1 LWVKFQLVSGQSA
14 ELSEN
19 RGGAVLVFNEV
30 HKVVWSLFL
39 ILACFSLASGD
50 LSAQCTPASWVI
62 SGVVVDSNG
71 QGVGGVD
78 IDITQLSTGQP
89 MTLSQDFSLA
99 NGSFSLAICQ
109 SVPSGFFD
117 ITFQVAATDP
127 LFDRTLQTVTLSGNT
142 NLGTIEL
149 LDAGIVAGRVVT
161 ELGQPLELVDL
172 DFYDPISGQPTPFS
186 GDTTDAAGEFA
197 VKVSRAFW
205 DVRFVADPSSSSVPL
220 VPVMLSDLALF
231 FLVDVGDVVLR
242 NGYTLTGTVLD
253 LGGSPVVAGDID
265 VRDPDT
271 GEKILTPGDN
281 TNGSGIFS
289 VLAPSGD
296 FQLEIDP
303 PQGSP
308 LVSSLMPISIPVGGA
323 NLGVLVLPDGFSVSG
338 EVLNSSGQ
346 SVPETDL
353 DFYISATGVEI
364 PTAHDN
370 ANSSGVFSVQ
380 VVPDTYDIAFRPR
393 FSSGAA
399 PLVIEAVLVASNVD
413 LGSVVVPDGFA
424 ITGTV
429 VAGVTPVG
437 EVEITL
443 IDSNTGVP
451 AYVHGN
457 DTDGLGAF
465 ALRQVAGTYDVTA
478 TPLPGS
484 GLNPVTIDAVLVNS
498 DQNLVIDLLGGGP
511 STPPDPIEAL
521 DCTLNAGSVQLS
533 WTLGNLDYDQLQISL
548 DGVLL
553 VDLPGSATSY
563 VDVLAPQSLLDY
575 SVVAIRDV
583 LTSFPISCQVDN
595 SPVVTAPP
603 PVEALTC
610 VADPGGVNLSWILGA
625 SDYDL
630 IQVIRNGVFVANLS
644 GFVTQYTDI
653 FAPQDLLEY
662 TFVAIRSGLEST
674 PSTCIY
680 DNSPA
685 STPPSPVNNLTCVDD
700 PSGVQISWINGD
712 LDYDEI
718 EIYRDG
724 SLLSILPGQGVS
736 FLDTSAAPGTREFVL
751 LALRDGFESDPA
763 SCIVVVGSP
772 APIFVRGDANQDQ
785 ILNLGDV
792 ITTLDYLFVTGIAPI
807 CPDAVD
813 SNDSGNINIADAIS
827 VLGYLFSGGVPP
839 APPFP
844 TPGPDPT
851 ADSLTCF

>member
-1 LWVKFQLVSGQSA
+1 M
-14 ELSEN
+14 
-19 RGGAVLVFNEV
+19 FNDV
-30 HKVVWSLFL
+30 GRVVWGVCL
-39 ILACFSLASGD
+39 ILACLAPSSGD
-50 LSAQCTPASWVI
+50 LTAQCTPSSWVI

-89 MTLSQDFSLA
+89 MALSQDFTLA
-99 NGSFSLAICQ
+99 DGSFSLAICQ

-117 ITFQVAATDP
+117 ITFQAPATVP
-127 LFDRTLQTVTLSGNT
+127 FFDRTLQTVTLSGST
-142 NLGTIEL
+142 NLGAIQL
-149 LDAGIVAGRVVT
+149 ADAGIISGRVVT

-172 DFYDPISGQPTPFS
+172 DFFIPISGQAVPFS
-186 GDTTDAAGEFA
+186 GDTTDAAGEFL
-197 VKVSRAFW
+197 VKVSTLFW
-205 DVRFVADPSSSSVPL
+205 DVRFVADPSSSSIPL

-231 FLVDVGDVVLR
+231 TIVDVGDVVLR

-253 LGGSPVVAGDID
+253 MGGSPVVAGDID
-265 VRDPDT
+265 VRDPIT

-289 VLAPSGD
+289 VLVPAGD

-303 PQGSP
+303 PQGST
-308 LVSSLMPISIPVGGA
+308 LVSILTPISIAVGGTT
-323 NLGVLVLPDGFSVSG
+323 LGVLTLPDGFSVFG
-338 EVLNSSGQ
+338 EVINSSGQ

-380 VVPDTYDIAFRPR
+380 VVPDTYDIAFRPK

-399 PLVIEAVLVASNVD
+399 PLVIEVVNVSSNVD

-429 VAGVTPVG
+429 LAGVTPVG

-443 IDSNTGVP
+443 TDSTTG
-451 AYVHGN
+451 ATIYVHGN

-484 GLNPVTIDAVLVNS
+484 GLDPVTLVAVLINS

-511 STPPDPIEAL
+511 STPPDPVEAL
-521 DCTLNAGSVQLS
+521 ACTVNSGSVQLN
-533 WTLGNLDYDQLQISL
+533 WTLGNLNYDQIQISRN
-548 DGVLL
+548 GALL
-553 VDLPGSATSY
+553 IDLAGGATSF
-563 VDVLAPQSLLDY
+563 VDDLAPQSLLDY
-575 SVVAIRDV
+575 SIVAIRGV
-583 LTSFPISCQVDN
+583 LTSIPVSCQVDN
-595 SPVVTAPP
+595 SPVNTAPP

-610 VADPGGVNLSWILGA
+610 PADPAGVILSWIVGA
-625 SDYDL
+625 FDYDL
-630 IQVIRNGVFVANLS
+630 IQVTRNGAFVTNLPGS
-644 GFVTQYTDI
+644 LTQYTDI
-653 FAPQDLLEY
+653 FAPQALLEY
-662 TFVAIRSGLEST
+662 TVTAIRGGLESA
-674 PSTCIY
+674 PSICIS
-680 DNSPA
+680 DNSPG
-685 STPPSPVNNLTCVDD
+685 SPPPSPVNNLTCVDD
-700 PSGVQISWINGD
+700 PGGVQISWVNGD
-712 LDYDEI
+712 LDYDVI

-724 SLLSILPGQGVS
+724 ALLSIQPGQAVS
-736 FLDTSAAPGTREFVL
+736 FLDTGAVAGNREYVL
-751 LALRDGFESDPA
+751 LALRDGLESDPV
-763 SCIVVVGSP
+763 SCLVDVGST
-772 APIFVRGDANQDQ
+772 APIFLRGDANQDQ
-785 ILNLGDV
+785 VLNLGDV
-792 ITTLDYLFVTGIAPI
+792 ITTLDYLFVTGIEPS

-813 SNDSGNINIADAIS
+813 SNDSGTINIADAIS
-827 VLGYLFSGGVPP
+827 VLGYLFSGGAPP

-844 TPGPDPT
+844 APGPDPT

>member
-1 LWVKFQLVSGQSA
+1 MKFQWVSGQSV
-14 ELSEN
+14 ELSGI
-19 RGGAVLVFNEV
+19 RGGAVLVFNNV
-30 HKVVWSLFL
+30 GKVVSGVCL
-39 ILACFSLASGD
+39 ILACLAPSSGE
-50 LSAQCTPASWVI
+50 LTAQCTPSSWVI

-71 QGVGGVD
+71 QGIGGVD

-89 MTLSQDFSLA
+89 MALSQDFTLA
-99 NGSFSLAICQ
+99 DGSFSLAICQ

-117 ITFQVAATDP
+117 ITFQAAATVP
-127 LFDRTLQTVTLSGNT
+127 FFDRTLQTVTLSGST
-142 NLGTIEL
+142 NLGAIQL
-149 LDAGIVAGRVVT
+149 ADAGMVGGRVVT

-172 DFYDPISGQPTPFS
+172 DFFNPLSGQAVPFS
-186 GDTTDAAGEFA
+186 GDTTDAAGEFL
-197 VKVSRAFW
+197 VKVLPAFW
-205 DVRFVADPSSSSVPL
+205 DVRFVADPASSSIAL
-220 VPVMLSDLALF
+220 VPVMLPDLALF
-231 FLVDVGDVVLR
+231 TIVDVGDVVLR

-253 LGGSPVVAGDID
+253 MGGSPVVAGDID
-265 VRDPDT
+265 VRDPIT

-303 PQGSP
+303 PQGST
-308 LVSSLMPISIPVGGA
+308 LVSILTPISIAVGGT
-323 NLGVLVLPDGFSVSG
+323 NLGVLTLPDGFSVFG

-370 ANSSGVFSVQ
+370 ANSSGTFSVQ
-380 VVPDTYDIAFRPR
+380 VVPDTYDIAFRPK

-399 PLVIEAVLVASNVD
+399 PLVIEGVNVSSNVD

-429 VAGVTPVG
+429 LAGVTPVG

-443 IDSNTGVP
+443 TDSTTG
-451 AYVHGN
+451 ATIYVHGN

-484 GLNPVTIDAVLVNS
+484 GLNPVTIAAVLVNS

-511 STPPDPIEAL
+511 STPPDPVEAL
-521 DCTLNAGSVQLS
+521 DCVLNSGSVQFN
-533 WTLGNLDYDQLQISL
+533 WTLGNLDYDQIQISRN
-548 DGVLL
+548 GALL
-553 VDLPGSATSY
+553 VDLPGGATSY
-563 VDVLAPQSLLDY
+563 TDPQAPQSLLDY
-575 SVVAIRDV
+575 SVVAIRDA
-583 LTSFPISCQVDN
+583 LTSIPSSCQVDN

-603 PVEALTC
+603 PVAGLTC
-610 VADPGGVNLSWILGA
+610 VADPVGVNLSWILGA
-625 SDYDL
+625 TDYDL
-630 IQVIRNGVFVANLS
+630 IQVVRNGVFVTNLS
-644 GFVTQYTDI
+644 GSVTQYTDL
-653 FAPQDLLEY
+653 FAPQVVLEY
-662 TFVAIRSGLEST
+662 SVMAIRSGLEST

-680 DNSPA
+680 DNSPV

-700 PSGVQISWINGD
+700 PGGVQLSWVNGD

-724 SLLSILPGQGVS
+724 ALLTIQPGQGVS
-736 FLDTSAAPGTREFVL
+736 FLDSGAVAGNRQYVL
-751 LALRDGFESDPA
+751 LALRDGIESGPA
-763 SCIVVVGSP
+763 SCLVDVGST
-772 APIFVRGDANQDQ
+772 APIFLRGDANQDQ

-792 ITTLDYLFVTGIAPI
+792 ITTLDYLFVSGIAPI